1 MNVGRIQPIPLEPKQ
16 AVACARIAAEE
27 YGGCEAAKVRYLGGG
42 SFGRAVLATLT
53 DGQVFVVKLLRAPG
67 MAEKEAHDLRL
78 LRAHCPVPVP
88 RVLFVRRA
96 DARIPADC
104 YGMERIEGKSGLLSL
119 RLFFASKRKREAFAD
134 EVTGALHAIHT
145 CTNELFG
152 DTMRPSCRRW
162 LDHYGPF
169 AEAVLRAAEP
179 LCAQKKLDEG
189 ILAAMRAAMC
199 KFDAI
204 FCEEVKTA
212 SLIHGDLNIAN
223 IMVGKGGKLTGLID
237 PLNAMYA
244 DREYDLF
251 QFNNLTGKRFFLCD
265 TYIRK
270 YGASERCA
278 QKLAFYG
285 LWNEVYCT
293 IRSGVLV
300 NLIMKPLVKNMRAQ
314 LEGL

>member
-1 MNVGRIQPIPLEPKQ
+1 MPPGRLPWGEHEEDPRCDLLKDCLLETVRHLSDKGVNVFL
-16 AVACARIAAEE
+16 C
-27 YGGCEAAKVRYLGGG
+27 
-42 SFGRAVLATLT
+42 
-53 DGQVFVVKLLRAPG
+53 G
-67 MAEKEAHDLRL
+67 MAR
-78 LRAHCPVPVP
+78 
-88 RVLFVRRA
+88 
-96 DARIPADC
+96 
-104 YGMERIEGKSGLLSL
+104 GS
-119 RLFFASKRKREAFAD
+119 
-134 EVTGALHAIHT
+134 
-145 CTNELFG
+145 
-152 DTMRPSCRRW
+152 DT
-162 LDHYGPF
+162 LF

-189 ILAAMRAAMC
+189 ILAAMRAAMR

-244 DREYDLF
+244 DREYGLF